1 MSAAVADAAVPVL
14 EVEGLRKTYGR
25 RGSGKEVEALRGV
38 SFCVKTGE
46 CVGLVGESGNGKS
59 TIANLVMRL
68 DEPSEGSIRLCG
80 RDITHAKGKELR
92 EAYRHMQMV
101 FQSPAESFDPRKTL
115 GEGVTE
121 GLRNAGFGKEEAKE
135 RALSLFESCGLAPN
149 MYDRHPREVS
159 GGQCQRAAIA
169 RALALD
175 PDLLICDEA
184 TSALDMTV
192 QRQIV
197 ELLASLREERG
208 LALLFICHDIALVGS
223 FCDRVLVL
231 KGGLIVEDGP
241 TKELLRHPSHPYTK
255 ELIAAQL

>member
-1 MSAAVADAAVPVL
+1 MSAADDARPVL

-25 RGSGKEVEALRGV
+25 PGSGKEVEALRGV
-38 SFCVKTGE
+38 SFSVREGE

-68 DEPSEGSIRLCG
+68 DEPTEGSIRLCG
-80 RDITHAKGKELR
+80 KDITHAKGKELR

-115 GEGVTE
+115 GDGVTE
-121 GLRNAGFGKEEAKE
+121 GLRNAGVDKDEAKK
-135 RALSLFESCGLAPN
+135 RALSLFESCGLAPE
-149 MYDRHPREVS
+149 MYDRRPREVS

-197 ELLASLREERG
+197 ELLASLQEERG
-208 LALLFICHDIALVGS
+208 LSLLFICHDIALVGN
-223 FCDRVLVL
+223 FCDRVIVL
-231 KGGLIVEDGP
+231 KSGLIVEEGP
-241 TKELLRHPSHPYTK
+241 TEKVLRHPAHPYTR